1 MHRQFPRVFKNPIY
15 TRKFTEPTDF
25 TDLTDLQTYRFLV
38 DRSRTISA
46 PGAHP
51 RTRAVYNTKRCGG
64 AGALARVV
72 QDCCVDSF
80 PRAHARGG
88 LGRRGLVCT
97 CSSGVLPVGC
107 GGTGLRSCRE
117 AGATRTR
124 ACIKIDEVTFRNSGT
139 PTPAVR
145 LGTVRP
151 GGGAG
156 ARNHQLVVALRSIN
170 FLTGIGRLSKPSRSF
185 YGLPAVGAAAT
196 RS

>member
-1 MHRQFPRVFKNPIY
+1 MHWQFPRVFKNPIY

-51 RTRAVYNTKRCGG
+51 RTRAVYNTKRCGE

-72 QDCCVDSF
+72 QERGVDSF

-97 CSSGVLPVGC
+97 CSSGVSPVGWS
-107 GGTGLRSCRE
+107 GAGLQSCWE
-117 AGATRTR
+117 AGPR
-124 ACIKIDEVTFRNSGT
+124 ARAHAESRIDFGTKSAYFWANSGCT
-139 PTPAVR
+139 ARIRKAWRWRGSAGSPAR
-145 LGTVRP
+145 GSEESPAR
-151 GGGAG
+151 GSAG
-156 ARNHQLVVALRSIN
+156 SPARSI
-170 FLTGIGRLSKPSRSF
+170 
-185 YGLPAVGAAAT
+185 T
-196 RS
+196 RQSIS